1 VQSPIEAE
9 IVIWWP
15 CAHLDRI
22 VAHGTAF
29 VLDPLIVPEYVHW
42 WILECALGAVVE
54 LESSWTPVSYSV
66 APWIGGFQCVCS
78 WHRDLWVPPV
88 GQSDDIPVGG

>member
-1 VQSPIEAE
+1 MQSPIEAE

-42 WILECALGAVVE
+42 WILECALRTCG
-54 LESSWTPVSYSV
+54 
-66 APWIGGFQCVCS
+66 
-78 WHRDLWVPPV
+78 
-88 GQSDDIPVGG
+88 